1 MRALLIDD
9 ERLAR
14 NALRRLLKVHDD
26 IEIAGAAGDV
36 AAAAAAIRSLDPDL
50 IFLDIEM
57 PGGGGFALLQQ
68 LDAIPITIFTT
79 AYDSYAVRAFETNA
93 LDYLV
98 KPISAERLTWSL
110 ARARKAFSRLAQPT
124 NNGAGKGH
132 RPTQLRQIFV
142 RDGERC
148 WIVRLTD
155 IFLFESEGN
164 YTRLLFS
171 NERPLILRSLAAFQE
186 KLDPNIF
193 FRANRAQIINLRAIE
208 SVDDEIDGRIVVRM
222 PRGIQVEISR
232 RQSSRLRE
240 LLAL

>member
-14 NALRRLLKVHDD
+14 NALKRLLRAHDD
-26 IEIAGAAGDV
+26 IEIVGGAGDV
-36 AAAAAAIRSLDPDL
+36 AAAAEQVRTLNPDL

-57 PGGGGFALLQQ
+57 PGGDGFALLQQ
-68 LDAIPITIFTT
+68 LDDVPITIFTT

-98 KPISAERLTWSL
+98 KPISAERLAASL
-110 ARARKAFSRLAQPT
+110 ERARKEFSRSFPPRAD
-124 NNGAGKGH
+124 AKGREQ
-132 RPTQLRQIFV
+132 RPTLLRQIFV

-148 WIVRLTD
+148 WIVRLAD
-155 IFLFESEGN
+155 IFLLESEGN

-171 NERPLILRSLAAFQE
+171 NERPLVPRSLAAIQE

-193 FRANRAQIINLRAIE
+193 FRANRSQLINLRAIE
-208 SVDDEIDGRIVVRM
+208 SVDEEIGGRIVVRM

>member
-14 NALRRLLKVHDD
+14 NALKRLLRAHGD
-26 IEIAGAAGDV
+26 IEIVGGAGDV
-36 AAAAAAIRSLDPDL
+36 AAAAEQVRTLNPDL

-57 PGGGGFALLQQ
+57 PGGDGFALLQQ
-68 LDAIPITIFTT
+68 LDDVPITIFTT

-98 KPISAERLTWSL
+98 KPISQERLAASL
-110 ARARKAFSRLAQPT
+110 ERARKEFLRSSQPRADAKST
-124 NNGAGKGH
+124 AG
-132 RPTQLRQIFV
+132 RPTVPRQIFV

-148 WIVRLTD
+148 WIVRLAD
-155 IFLFESEGN
+155 IFLLESEGN

-171 NERPLILRSLAAFQE
+171 NERPLVPRSLVAIQE
-186 KLDPNIF
+186 KLDPNVF
-193 FRANRAQIINLRAIE
+193 FRANRSQIINLRAVE
-208 SVDDEIDGRIVVRM
+208 SVDEEIGGRIVVRM
-222 PRGIQVEISR
+222 PRGIPVEISR
-232 RQSSRLRE
+232 RQSLALRE